1 MENLMAKRRSSL
13 LRALGKIFDI
23 KQVPEINNDS
33 AVREYRSI
41 SDREF
46 GNMFKSVYV
55 PNPNRLSAGFDPQNI
70 PSMIEPIARD
80 LIDRRIDNEKL
91 CILAPE
97 VNQAASITIPSILSP
112 NDFSNNVFSLIV
124 KGGNESEAV
133 KKGIIDLL
141 NTHFQDEMDLHIK
154 LSNWIEDAMFKVGC
168 KPILLLP
175 TSFIAD
181 MKKDIAS
188 IESIND
194 YTLKL
199 DRTIS
204 SSTENLNLDLKRK
217 NNFSIKEDDTIDKIF
232 NTKVFDNVH
241 NNNGVDGKINIRSQ
255 LKPSVDKLFK
265 HFNDKKL
272 LSFSTDPRILLSEN
286 IKMMASTEAIDKKI
300 LDKIDTSF
308 SISYRDQSE
317 YQTKTNNQLVGYKY
331 APYIDLSQYVLN
343 NKIGDYP
350 AMIELPGESVIPIIV
365 EGSPSVHIGYFI
377 TISENGAPLSI
388 NNDSF
393 NELISSTYG
402 SQKINKLFNAYY
414 GSSALSIQQKLA
426 ADAKFEILNSIYD
439 SYIYNVLKSKLT
451 DIGLNNH
458 RIELS
463 DSVTRVMFSRLL
475 KGAETRIVFVPKK
488 LMNYFAFKYNDDGT
502 GRSKIEDIKFPL
514 SLKMT
519 LVITRLISLIESSI
533 NRRTINIALDDTVG
547 NPLELLRMI
556 KKDILG
562 NKAYGLSYD
571 PSTIIKTVQ
580 EKGLTIIPDKIPGVE
595 SFSLNESGNNV
606 DYPKPD
612 DAILEEINNMY
623 MLSLD
628 VPPSALNRLSD
639 EEFSRSVASNNIFY
653 SNKICGYQRIT
664 CEFMTNFIQ
673 SYIHFSNNLQK
684 SILEILD
691 KEPIESGE
699 EKLNE
704 SKSDEKESD
713 ASVESVNGDTDDLKE
728 DQELKPHD
736 RLKEIINNIRFTLP
750 APNLVHDKAGFEEIN
765 EYITIITTILENL
778 YPDEMVSNTEL
789 GETIKVLR
797 STLKRN
803 ILQEHIS
810 KNTLLSSIN
819 FDGLSDLDI
828 TDSVNVTQK
837 MLNLKTALDNVVK
850 VLSNSEDSGSPGW

>member
-1 MENLMAKRRSSL
+1 MAKRRSSI
-13 LRALGKIFDI
+13 LRSLGKIFDI
-23 KQVPEINNDS
+23 KQVTEIENDS

-41 SDREF
+41 SDKEF
-46 GNMFKSVYV
+46 GNMFKSVYT
-55 PNPNRLSAGFDPQNI
+55 PNPNRLSPGFDPQNI
-70 PSMIEPIARD
+70 PSMIEPITRE
-80 LIDRRIDNEKL
+80 LIDRRMDNEKL
-91 CILAPE
+91 CLLAPE

-112 NDFSNNVFSLIV
+112 NDFSSNVFSLII
-124 KGGNESEAV
+124 KGGNESEGV
-133 KKGIIDLL
+133 KKKIVDLL

-154 LSNWIEDAMFKVGC
+154 LSDWIEDAMFKVGC

-188 IESIND
+188 IESINE
-194 YTLKL
+194 YTNKL
-199 DRTIS
+199 DKEINA
-204 SSTENLNLDLKRK
+204 STESLNLDLKRK
-217 NNFSIKEDDTIDKIF
+217 NNFSVKEDDVIDKVF
-232 NTKVFDNVH
+232 STKVFDNIP
-241 NNNGVDGKINIRSQ
+241 NNNGVDAKLSIRSQ

-272 LSFSTDPRILLSEN
+272 LSFSTDPRIVLSDN

-308 SISYRDQSE
+308 SISYRNQSE
-317 YQTKTNNQLVGYKY
+317 YQTKTNDQLVGYKY

-365 EGSPSVHIGYFI
+365 EGSPSIHIGYFI

-393 NELISSTYG
+393 GELISSTYG

-414 GSSALSIQQKLA
+414 GSSSLSIQQKLA

-439 SYIYNVLKSKLT
+439 SYIYNILKSKLT

-533 NRRTINIALDDTVG
+533 NRRTLNISLDDTVG

-580 EKGLTIIPDKIPGVE
+580 EKGLTIVPDKIPGVE
-595 SFSLNESGNNV
+595 SFSINESGNNV

-628 VPPSALNRLSD
+628 VPPSALNRLGE

-653 SNKICGYQRIT
+653 SNKICSYQRIT
-664 CEFMTNFIQ
+664 CDFMTNLIQ
-673 SYIHFSNNLQK
+673 SYIQFSKNLQK
-684 SILEILD
+684 SITDILD

-699 EKLNE
+699 E
-704 SKSDEKESD
+704 SIKESNP
-713 ASVESVNGDTDDLKE
+713 AVESVKGDTDDLKE
-728 DQELKPHD
+728 DQELKPQD

-765 EYITIITTILENL
+765 EYITIISTILDNL
-778 YPDEMVSNTEL
+778 YPDEMVANTEL
-789 GETIKVLR
+789 GEAIKVLR
-797 STLKRN
+797 ASLKRN

-819 FDGLSDLDI
+819 FDGLSDINI
-828 TDSVNVTQK
+828 TDSVSVTQK
-837 MLNLKTALDNVVK
+837 MLNLKNALDNVVK
-850 VLSNSEDSGSPGW
+850 VLSNGEDTESSGWS